1 MVSLLYNLPAL
12 TTPFHLYINR
22 LSTALQP
29 EISIISE
36 YYRYQINKQTEISPN
51 SPSKLINKTNTR
63 SKSIGYPNTASAAN
77 FKHQNSNQNI
87 SDQDNDIASA
97 KSNRKSH
104 KKKYIKRKDQ
114 IERSNGP

>member
-12 TTPFHLYINR
+12 TTPFHLYINQ

-36 YYRYQINKQTEISPN
+36 YYPNQINKQTEISAN
-51 SPSKLINKTNTR
+51 SPSKLINKTNKR
-63 SKSIGYPNTASAAN
+63 SKPIGYPNTASAAN

-104 KKKYIKRKDQ
+104 KKKKL
-114 IERSNGP
+114 